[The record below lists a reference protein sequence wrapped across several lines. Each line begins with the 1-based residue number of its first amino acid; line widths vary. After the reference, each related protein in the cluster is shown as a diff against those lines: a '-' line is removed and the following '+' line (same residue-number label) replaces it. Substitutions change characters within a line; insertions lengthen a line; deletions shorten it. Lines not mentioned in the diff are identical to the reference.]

1 MNKRIFA
8 SVAIFTLIFNLLDA
22 QNIVEYSYDENGNR
36 TDRTLTITQLKR
48 VVADFPIDMSKLE
61 LSKPEDL
68 NSSILIYPNPVR
80 STMNISISGYD
91 NARKRSVFVYGITGR
106 IYYRNEKTGNSTDV
120 DLDFLEDGIYILRI
134 VIDNEVFDYKIIKSK

>member
-1 MNKRIFA
+1 
-8 SVAIFTLIFNLLDA
+8 
-22 QNIVEYSYDENGNR
+22 
-36 TDRTLTITQLKR
+36 
-48 VVADFPIDMSKLE
+48 MSKLE

-91 NARKRSVFVYGITGR
+91 NARERSVFVYGITGR